1 MLWSDFILFI
11 LVDCVMDFFLVSY
24 YQDFYVTIIFVCHGP
39 PQFIFCIEY
48 YLYSYFILSHFSCK
62 YHCNRIAMGNKKDT
76 QKVKDTKTNFKWSQP
91 MQNLL
96 LEILANEALHG
107 NKQSN
112 TFKHAS
118 YAKVAEAI
126 TEKFMTECTPKHV
139 EHRFKTVKPSW
150 NTIALLRNKK
160 SRFGWNDDLKM
171 ITCDRTV
178 YDEEV
183 KERNFYYFYFIG
195 RNFLVC
201 IIVKFKFFSL
211 FLLLS
216 Y

>member
-1 MLWSDFILFI
+1 
-11 LVDCVMDFFLVSY
+11 
-24 YQDFYVTIIFVCHGP
+24 
-39 PQFIFCIEY
+39 
-48 YLYSYFILSHFSCK
+48 
-62 YHCNRIAMGNKKDT
+62 MGNKKDT
-76 QKVKDTKTNFKWSQP
+76 QKVKDTKTNFKCSQP

-96 LEILANEALHG
+96 LEILANEALLG

-112 TFKHAS
+112 TFKHAL

-126 TEKFMTECTPKHV
+126 TEKFMSECTPKHV
-139 EHRFKTVKPSW
+139 GHHFKTLKTNW
-150 NTIALLRNKK
+150 NTVVLLHNKK
-160 SRFGWNDDLKM
+160 SRFGWKDDLKM
-171 ITCDRTV
+171 ITYDRTV

-183 KERNFYYFYFIG
+183 EVRNFYYFYFIG